1 MTRGGKTGGKNGRGG
16 KGVRGKKEGVTNW
29 IFFQMWLWEHN
40 REEVQEPA
48 IQRMMVGEQ
57 EKRLKKVWW
66 LIHSMIYPHMY
77 KLDERRRLKTG
88 ELLVNILFSTQEP
101 DFSDAYK
108 FCFDHIRQEQA
119 IAEWIEDELL
129 EVQRYEIN
137 RMLDWC
143 YSQVRIHTQI
153 KRCFEDSP
161 FDKED
166 FDAIS
171 MLADWH
177 LENFEK
183 KVKNYFDVVI
193 VEVLDDCRKFF
204 QETIVQVWSHIE
216 DCDQSIDIDN
226 FVKTDWYSKSLRSD
240 AHTRNTKRERKVK
253 RKNGHHGMT
262 KAGRR
267 REMRSYN

>member
-1 MTRGGKTGGKNGRGG
+1 MTGGGKSGHGGKS
-16 KGVRGKKEGVTNW
+16 VRGDNELALWMKSE
-29 IFFQMWLWEHN
+29 MEDWEHY
-40 REEVQEPA
+40 RGEVPKPA
-48 IQRMMVGEQ
+48 NQMMMLDEQ
-57 EKRLKKVWW
+57 KKRLKKVWW
-66 LIHSMIYPHMY
+66 LIHYKIYPHMY
-77 KLDERRRLKTG
+77 ELDERRCLKTG
-88 ELLVNILFSTQEP
+88 ERPVDILYSTQEP
-101 DFSDAYK
+101 DFSDFYK
-108 FCFDHIRQEQA
+108 FCFVNIHQEQA
-119 IAEWIEDELL
+119 IAELIKDELL

-171 MLADWH
+171 LMADWH
-177 LENFEK
+177 LENFEN

-204 QETIVQVWSHIE
+204 QETIAQVWSHIE
-216 DCDQSIDIDN
+216 DCDQSIGIDS
-226 FVKTDWYSKSLRSD
+226 FVKSDWHSKSLRSD

-267 REMRSYN
+267 REMRSC